1 MLFSKPK
8 PNENEFKSL
17 DVGLGRVEDEEDDCI
32 QKLNGKMV
40 SNEDELVDETE
51 EPNVGEIDELKNK
64 SFNKPGE
71 DELDLLTAL
80 LNDCCWW
87 C

>member
-1 MLFSKPK
+1 
-8 PNENEFKSL
+8 
-17 DVGLGRVEDEEDDCI
+17 
-32 QKLNGKMV
+32 MV